1 MGRTQTSITQQVQ
14 IEEEAFLPFRRALRR
29 SDQMIFDEL
38 FVAAKNHRAAAAMA
52 SRALPMESM
61 LLSMLIEEHKA
72 LKHLQVQVEE
82 LQGRLKNT

>member
-29 SDQMIFDEL
+29 SDQLVFDEL

-61 LLSMLIEEHKA
+61 LLAMLIEEHKA
-72 LKHLQVQVEE
+72 LKYLQVQIEE
-82 LQGRLKNT
+82 LQGRLKNV

>member
-29 SDQMIFDEL
+29 SDQLVFDEL

-61 LLSMLIEEHKA
+61 LLAMLIEEHKA
-72 LKHLQVQVEE
+72 LKHLQVQIEE
-82 LQGRLKNT
+82 LQGRLKNV

>member
-29 SDQMIFDEL
+29 SDQMVFDEL

-61 LLSMLIEEHKA
+61 LLAMLIEEHKA
-72 LKHLQVQVEE
+72 LKHLQVQIEE
-82 LQGRLKNT
+82 LQGRLKNV

>member
-29 SDQMIFDEL
+29 SDQLVFDEL
-38 FVAAKNHRAAAAMA
+38 FVAAKNHRAAAALA

-61 LLSMLIEEHKA
+61 LLAMLIEEHKA
-72 LKHLQVQVEE
+72 LKHLQVQIEE
-82 LQGRLKNT
+82 LQGRLKNV